1 MNNTY
6 LRKLGRLIVLK
17 FFSLLLAPV
26 GKKEKKK
33 KYYKGKRKTN
43 RGSFLK
49 GTAEWK
55 TFTSIAVVIAKDPC
69 S

>member
-6 LRKLGRLIVLK
+6 LRKLGRLIFLK

-33 KYYKGKRKTN
+33 YYKGKRKTK

-55 TFTSIAVVIAKDPC
+55 TLTSIAVVIAKDPC